1 MSRIGKIPVPV
12 PDGVELTVKDG
23 EVQAK
28 GALGTE
34 TFRYHK
40 DMLVELKE
48 GEVHV
53 NRPSDERL
61 HRSLHG
67 LTRTLIANLME
78 GVSKGFERVLEV
90 NGVGYRAQLEGKI
103 LTLSLGYASPIP
115 YEFPQEVKIEV
126 NGNKVHVKGTDKKMV
141 GEVAAKIRSFRKPE
155 PYNGKGVKY
164 LEEVIKRKAG
174 KATA

>member
-12 PDGVELTVKDG
+12 PDGVELTINDG
-23 EVQAK
+23 VVQAK
-28 GALGTE
+28 GPLGTE
-34 TFRYHK
+34 TFKYHE
-40 DMLVELKE
+40 DMKVELKD

-67 LTRTLIANLME
+67 LTRTLISNLME

-90 NGVGYRAQLEGKI
+90 NGVGYRAQLDGKI

-115 YEFPQEVKIEV
+115 YEYPSQVSIEV
-126 NGNKVHVKGTDKKMV
+126 NGNKIHVKGTDKKIV
-141 GEVAAKIRSFRKPE
+141 GEVAAKIRAFRKPE